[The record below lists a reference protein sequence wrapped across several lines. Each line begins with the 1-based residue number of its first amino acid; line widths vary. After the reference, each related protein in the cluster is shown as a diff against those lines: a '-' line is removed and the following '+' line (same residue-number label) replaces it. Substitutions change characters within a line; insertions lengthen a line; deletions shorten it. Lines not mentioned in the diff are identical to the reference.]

1 MKIVASG
8 DIGDLGP
15 KDGTPVSYR
24 WHPWYHVLGA
34 LPWLLPAAAFILLK
48 ENRRSQVFWILL
60 PVLLCRLLWTAFT
73 VITNMPLD
81 SAVQF
86 TVMIDCLLI
95 GLALNSLLAERIG
108 NRSRWVTWLLAWLVF
123 AGVYGVMLVNIGLSS
138 TTIQV
143 SIVMAII
150 LAILMLSAP
159 LAAFLCRKNFGA
171 VRFTLWTLLWL
182 WLLTMTLFTAV
193 LVIQSALSGSMFVAV
208 MLLQVLMIG
217 SIFTAFLAVTLLPF
231 EILWFKNPFWRKR
244 FEALFGI
251 KTRRPVEVLVEVPV
265 AEIPSE

>member
-24 WHPWYHVLGA
+24 WHPWYNVLGA
-34 LPWLLPAAAFILLK
+34 LPWLLLVLAFILFK
-48 ENRRSQVFWILL
+48 ENHRLAAFWILL
-60 PVLLCRLLWTAFT
+60 PVLVCRLAWVGFAAAMH
-73 VITNMPLD
+73 IPPE

-95 GLALNSLLAERIG
+95 GLALNNLLAERIG
-108 NRSRWVTWLLAWLVF
+108 NRSRWVTWLAAWLVF
-123 AGVYGVMLVNIGLSS
+123 AAVYGVLMVS
-138 TTIQV
+138 TGFNRTSIQV

-150 LAILMLSAP
+150 LAILMLSIP
-159 LAAFLCRKNFGA
+159 LAAFLCRNKFGA

-182 WLLTMTLFTAV
+182 WLLTMSLFTAV
-193 LVIQSALSGSMFVAV
+193 LVIQSALNGSMFVAV

-217 SIFTAFLAVTLLPF
+217 SIFTAFLAVALLPF
-231 EILWFKNPFWRKR
+231 EIVWFKNAFWRKR

-251 KTRRPVEVLVEVPV
+251 KTRRPAEVPA
-265 AEIPSE
+265 AEIPTE